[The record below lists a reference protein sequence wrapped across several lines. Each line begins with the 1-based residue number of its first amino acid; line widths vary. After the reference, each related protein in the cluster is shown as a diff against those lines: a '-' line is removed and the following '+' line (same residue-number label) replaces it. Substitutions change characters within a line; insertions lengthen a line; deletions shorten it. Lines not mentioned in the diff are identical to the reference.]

1 MNYKYSGIL
10 ITFLFST
17 FNYYQNDKYVRYVFM
32 LVDTNSTCC
41 INYKNYKFVI
51 YRNKRQNQILYF
63 WKILD
68 YYYHFIDNVNIF

>member
-32 LVDTNSTCC
+32 LVDTNGTCC
-41 INYKNYKFVI
+41 IIYKNYKFVI

-68 YYYHFIDNVNIF
+68 YHYHFIDNVNIF